1 MLVNSQVVLE
11 VIAAVL
17 RGSKIEAAT
26 VVEDDDGPNRVVE
39 LSGGGQGVR

>member
-11 VIAAVL
+11 VMAAVL
-17 RGSKIEAAT
+17 RGSKIEAAA
-26 VVEDDDGPNRVVE
+26 VVEDGDGPDRVVE